1 VDGKRGAL
9 VFHRCSLG
17 GGDRVQ
23 QPRECLAHGLDTG
36 GHRRL
41 AEHARLPALRT
52 VVPKDDQARHLRQT
66 AQRHRVCGG
75 PAGDDRHGSDQPGQ
89 LCQGGDGTG
98 RGDRCG
104 RIIDDRGKGA
114 VVVGSDKRMRRVGRH
129 RGKAGLALQGPR
141 AGQWHR
147 Y

>member
-1 VDGKRGAL
+1 M
-9 VFHRCSLG
+9 
-17 GGDRVQ
+17 
-23 QPRECLAHGLDTG
+23 
-36 GHRRL
+36 
-41 AEHARLPALRT
+41 
-52 VVPKDDQARHLRQT
+52 PKNDQAWHLRQ
-66 AQRHRVCGG
+66 AAERHRVRGG
-75 PAGDDRHGSDQPGQ
+75 PAGNDRHSSDQPRQ
-89 LCQGGDGTG
+89 LGQGGDGAR

-104 RIIDDRGKGA
+104 RIIDDWGKGA

>member
-17 GGDRVQ
+17 RGDRVK
-23 QPRECLAHGLDTG
+23 QPRERFAHGLDAG

-41 AEHARLPALRT
+41 AEHARLPALGT
-52 VVPKDDQARHLRQT
+52 VVTKDDQAGHLRQ
-66 AQRHRVCGG
+66 AAERHRVRSG

-89 LCQGGDGTG
+89 LCQGRDGTG
-98 RGDRCG
+98 RGDRRR

-114 VVVGSDKRMRRVGRH
+114 VVVGRDKRMRRVGRY
-129 RGKAGLALQGPR
+129 RGKAGLTLQGPR
-141 AGQWHR
+141 VRQ
-147 Y
+147 